1 MVSAMTELDIHTQI
15 LEAAEERFNQYGY
28 NKTTMAEISRDCD
41 MSAANL
47 YRYFENKLEIATVL
61 AQKCLADKE
70 ALLASVVNDASL
82 SANEKLEAF
91 VSSSLHHTYNHF
103 DVSPKLGELV
113 IALSDQRPEVVE
125 KHRLSKLKLLAE
137 LLEQA
142 RQTGEFQFDD
152 IDDTADAIHTA
163 IMLFY
168 YPLTIKM
175 YPLEIL
181 ELKAKNLCQ
190 LMLAGLQIR

>member
-1 MVSAMTELDIHTQI
+1 MVFRMTEIDIHTQI

-28 NKTTMAEISRDCD
+28 NKTTMAEISRDCN

-47 YRYFENKLEIATVL
+47 YRYFENKLAIATVL

-70 ALLASVVNDASL
+70 VLLASIVNDATL
-82 SANEKLEAF
+82 SSNEKLEAF
-91 VSSSLHHTYNHF
+91 VSSSLHYTYNHF

-125 KHRLSKLKLLAE
+125 QHRLSKLKLLSE

-142 RQTGEFQFDD
+142 QHSGDFQFDD
-152 IDDTADAIHTA
+152 VDDTADAIHTA

-175 YPLEIL
+175 YPLATL

-190 LMLAGLQIR
+190 LMLAGLQTR

>member
-1 MVSAMTELDIHTQI
+1 MTELDIHAQI

-28 NKTTMAEISRDCD
+28 NKTTMAEIARDCD

-61 AQKCLADKE
+61 AQKCLVDKE
-70 ALLASVVNDASL
+70 VLLVSIVSDASL

-91 VSSSLHHTYNHF
+91 VISSLHYTYNHF

-113 IALSDQRPEVVE
+113 IALSDQHPEVVE
-125 KHRLSKLKLLAE
+125 EHRLSELKLLSE

-142 RQTGEFQFDD
+142 RQTGEFQFEDTA
-152 IDDTADAIHTA
+152 DTADAIHTA

-168 YPLTIKM
+168 YPLTITM
-175 YPLEIL
+175 YPIEIS
-181 ELKAKNLCQ
+181 EQKAKNLCR
-190 LMLAGLQIR
+190 LLLSGLQTR

>member
-1 MVSAMTELDIHTQI
+1 MTELDIHAQI

-28 NKTTMAEISRDCD
+28 NKTTMAEIARDCD

-61 AQKCLADKE
+61 AQKCLVDKE
-70 ALLASVVNDASL
+70 VLLASIVNDASL

-91 VSSSLHHTYNHF
+91 VISSLHYTYNHF

-142 RQTGEFQFDD
+142 RQSGEFQFDEVD
-152 IDDTADAIHTA
+152 ATADAIHTA

-168 YPLTIKM
+168 YPLTITM
-175 YPLEIL
+175 YPLEVL
-181 ELKAKNLCQ
+181 ELKAKNLCR
-190 LMLAGLQIR
+190 LMLAGLQTR

>member
-1 MVSAMTELDIHTQI
+1 MVFRMTEIDIHTQI

-28 NKTTMAEISRDCD
+28 NKTTMAEISRDCN

-70 ALLASVVNDASL
+70 VLLASIVNDVSL
-82 SANEKLEAF
+82 SSNEKLEAF
-91 VSSSLHHTYNHF
+91 VSSSLHYTYNHF

-125 KHRLSKLKLLAE
+125 QHRLSKLKLLSE

-142 RQTGEFQFDD
+142 QHSGDFQFDD
-152 IDDTADAIHTA
+152 VDDTADAIHTA

-175 YPLEIL
+175 YPLATL

-190 LMLAGLQIR
+190 LMLAGLQTR